1 MKHLLLI
8 AISIGIT
15 ASAHAGNMKFTCKNA
30 DSSIVITRDSLVLLE
45 TDSATKQSELTILNN
60 LTVNTMPDKNEVIH
74 FSKLNNNQKI
84 GELKITNI
92 SDKKIIAEDSGGECK
107 DGHTPGFSTD
117 SYEVQGQ
124 ISLFNNK
131 KVSINL
137 SCIESAYWSGNCNF
151 DGE

>member
-1 MKHLLLI
+1 MWAWLI
-8 AISIGIT
+8 LDT
-15 ASAHAGNMKFTCKNA
+15 LKNYQHKLGQYKA
-30 DSSIVITRDSLVLLE
+30 N
-45 TDSATKQSELTILNN
+45 ATNSQNFILTF
-60 LTVNTMPDKNEVIH
+60 D
-74 FSKLNNNQKI
+74 NQKI